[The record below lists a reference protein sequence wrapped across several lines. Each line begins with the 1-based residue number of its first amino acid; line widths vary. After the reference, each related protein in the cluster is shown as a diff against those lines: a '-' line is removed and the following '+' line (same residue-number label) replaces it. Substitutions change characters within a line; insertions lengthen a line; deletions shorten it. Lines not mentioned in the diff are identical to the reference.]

1 MIRHLYSIILII
13 ISPIIL
19 LRLYIRGFGL
29 PAYRLRIKERFGKY
43 CFPVNF
49 DRKKTTILIHA
60 VSVGEVVAAE
70 PLIKELIARHP
81 EYQIFITTM
90 TPTGSAR
97 VQALFSNEIFH
108 CYLPY
113 DFPLVMYKFI
123 KKMNPSLLIIMETE
137 LWPNLINACKKLNIR
152 LVLANARLSK
162 KSAEGYAR
170 VYRLTKDMLRKID
183 VIAAQSEADAKRIIS
198 LGAEPSDTFI
208 VGNLKFNVGHNFQ
221 EDLGCPLFSQIEN
234 SGRNVIIAASTR
246 KGEERKILDAIKI
259 VQKVIPS
266 VLLIIVPR
274 HPERFDSVYDLVK
287 REGFTCLRR
296 STGKIFSEE
305 TQVVVGDS
313 MGELNTY
320 YSISHIAFV
329 GGSLVD
335 AGCQNILEP
344 AALSLPIVVGPS
356 QYNFASICENLK
368 VKGGLITVRDE
379 KELAVE
385 SLKLIQ
391 DKSLRSTMG
400 AIALAEFNANQE
412 ALPKLLEIIERQ
424 LN

>member
-1 MIRHLYSIILII
+1 
-13 ISPIIL
+13 
-19 LRLYIRGFGL
+19 
-29 PAYRLRIKERFGKY
+29 
-43 CFPVNF
+43 
-49 DRKKTTILIHA
+49 
-60 VSVGEVVAAE
+60 
-70 PLIKELIARHP
+70 
-81 EYQIFITTM
+81 M

-97 VQALFSNEIFH
+97 VQASFSTEVFH

-113 DFPLVMYKFI
+113 DFPIVMHRFI

-183 VIAAQSEADAKRIIS
+183 VIAAQSEADAKRFIS
-198 LGAEPSDTFI
+198 LGAEQSDTFI
-208 VGNLKFNVGHNFQ
+208 VGNLKFNVDHNFQ
-221 EDLGCPLFSQIEN
+221 KGIGPLLFSQIEN
-234 SGRNVIIAASTR
+234 SGRDVIIAASTR
-246 KGEERKILDAIKI
+246 KGEEKKILSAIKI

-274 HPERFDSVYDLVK
+274 HPERFDSVYDLIE
-287 REGFTCLRR
+287 REGFKCLRR

-305 TQVVVGDS
+305 TQIVVGDS
-313 MGELNTY
+313 MGELNAY

-356 QYNFASICENLK
+356 QYNFAFICENLK
-368 VKGGLITVRDE
+368 VKGGLVTVRDE
-379 KELAVE
+379 GELAVE
-385 SLKLIQ
+385 FLKLIK
-391 DKSLRSTMG
+391 DKSLRSKMG

>member
-1 MIRHLYSIILII
+1 
-13 ISPIIL
+13 
-19 LRLYIRGFGL
+19 
-29 PAYRLRIKERFGKY
+29 
-43 CFPVNF
+43 
-49 DRKKTTILIHA
+49 
-60 VSVGEVVAAE
+60 
-70 PLIKELIARHP
+70 
-81 EYQIFITTM
+81 
-90 TPTGSAR
+90 
-97 VQALFSNEIFH
+97 
-108 CYLPY
+108 
-113 DFPLVMYKFI
+113 
-123 KKMNPSLLIIMETE
+123 
-137 LWPNLINACKKLNIR
+137 
-152 LVLANARLSK
+152 
-162 KSAEGYAR
+162 
-170 VYRLTKDMLRKID
+170 MLRKID
-183 VIAAQSEADAKRIIS
+183 VIAAQSEADAKRLIS

-221 EDLGCPLFSQIEN
+221 KDIVCLLFSQIEN

-246 KGEERKILDAIKI
+246 KGEEKKILGAIKI

-274 HPERFDSVYDLVK
+274 HPERFDSVYDLVE

-305 TQVVVGDS
+305 TQIIIGDS
-313 MGELNTY
+313 MGELNAY

-335 AGCQNILEP
+335 AGCQNILEA

-385 SLKLIQ
+385 FLKLIQ

-400 AIALAEFNANQE
+400 AIALAEFNENQE